1 MFKDKNEKKFLVSC
15 QAYES
20 EVLYG
25 ADNMVLMAKSAELGG
40 ADALRIC
47 WPETIRKVKAQTSLP
62 IVGINKIMTV
72 DKNLLD
78 DVIITPEFSAAVAI
92 AEAGADIIAFDGT
105 LRKRTKEELATLIGQ
120 LKTLQKP
127 LMADISSFAE
137 GIFCFELGVEIISTT
152 LSGYT
157 RATYQENQLPDFRLI
172 TQLKEAGVSFVN
184 AEGRYWQIDQV
195 NQAYQLGADSV
206 TVGTAITRPEDI
218 TRHFVQNLIR
228 E

>member
-1 MFKDKNEKKFLVSC
+1 MFKDKNRKKFLVSC

-20 EVLYG
+20 EVFYG
-25 ADNMVLMAKSAELGG
+25 AENMVLMAKSAELGG

-47 WPETIRKVKAQTSLP
+47 WPETIKKVKPHTALP
-62 IVGINKIMTV
+62 IVGINKIMTE

-78 DVIITPEFSAAVAI
+78 DVIITPDFDSAVAI

-105 LRKRTKEELATLIGQ
+105 LRKRSQAELTAFIRQ

-137 GIFCFELGVEIISTT
+137 GILCSESGVEIISTT

-157 RATYQENQLPDFRLI
+157 RATAQGNLLPDFQLI

-184 AEGRYWQIDQV
+184 AEGRYWQINQV

-218 TRHFVQNLIR
+218 TRHFVQNLVR